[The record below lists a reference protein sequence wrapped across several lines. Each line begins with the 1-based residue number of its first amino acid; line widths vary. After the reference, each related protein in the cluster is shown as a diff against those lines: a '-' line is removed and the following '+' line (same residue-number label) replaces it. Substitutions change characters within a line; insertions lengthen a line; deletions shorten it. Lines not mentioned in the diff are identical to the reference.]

1 MSGQAVVIKGRTWIM
16 TEVPGMD
23 LTKPFPPSR
32 LKFNLTYKY
41 VPGLQSPPRPES
53 VRESEE
59 DR

>member
-1 MSGQAVVIKGRTWIM
+1 MIEREVVIQGRTWIM
-16 TEVPGMD
+16 TNVPAPD
-23 LTKPFPPSR
+23 YSKVKPSN